1 MNQHHSQEW
10 QHISREKLVFKKSN
24 LNSCIALGLC
34 SCFISSNIF
43 ANEGEVPD
51 AAIEKIIVTGQ
62 KISRTLQDTPA
73 SVAVF
78 STQKL
83 EDQNIGEF
91 SEVLFE
97 AANVHS
103 SAAGGFNIRGIDSLS
118 VSAAGTGALAS
129 VYLDGAPLPSR
140 LIQNGVSTW
149 DASQVEV
156 LRGPQSTL
164 QGRNSLA
171 GAVVMT
177 TQTPSHNW
185 NGKYRFQVGQH
196 GEKEGAIA
204 LGGSLIEDQ
213 LAFRFSGEKEDFDGF
228 NFNNTRNENADFR
241 ENDLYRIKLL
251 YTPEALADFSA
262 LLTIT
267 TAESESGPTGVDVPD
282 SGDPFDNRTIA
293 NNDPQLTINETNIVN
308 LKLDYGIN
316 KDWDLSAIS
325 TYSEVLTK
333 WSDYD
338 DDNSPIDGGTRFFKE
353 EDSTFTQEFRLT
365 FDYDNLT
372 GLIGAYYFK
381 QDIPSLF
388 GGTSRISLASAG
400 VNAPFL
406 QAQFGLDDA
415 TAAFVVAQYADFD
428 PVLLEQQATSTQDIS
443 TYALF
448 TDVTYQ
454 INDQWDIFVGLRW
467 DREEQKNT
475 DTQNFGVGNLEDMP
489 NAANYPAPLQQLI
502 AGINAQLIANVDV
515 ANQLIPLADASFNE
529 LVPKVGVSYHWNED
543 LTTSFILQEGYRS
556 GGVGVNT
563 AKATPF
569 QFDPEFT
576 TNYEISL
583 RSAWLDGSL
592 VANANFF
599 YIDWQDQQVS
609 VQLSEN
615 SFDSQVLNA
624 GTSNIKGFEIE
635 LNYQLNS
642 ELTFYSSLGQ
652 AKSEFEEFTIVIP
665 TAGESVIF
673 DLSGRSFADAPEW
686 TANAGLTYSA
696 DNGVFANLSIN
707 YADGSPA
714 DTNPFNRGLNAGDDG
729 FDLQNEGRT
738 LVNMQVGYEWESVGI
753 YLVGKNILEEEYI
766 AGAAFGSGRRVVRHD
781 LGAPRQLSLSLRG
794 TF

>member
-1 MNQHHSQEW
+1 MVQLKESSLQG
-10 QHISREKLVFKKSN
+10 KKY
-24 LNSCIALGLC
+24 LELY
-34 SCFISSNIF
+34 
-43 ANEGEVPD
+43 
-51 AAIEKIIVTGQ
+51 KIP
-62 KISRTLQDTPA
+62 PA
-73 SVAVF
+73 SVVVF
-78 STQKL
+78 GAQKL

-91 SEVLFE
+91 SEVLLE

-103 SAAGGFNIRGIDSLS
+103 SAAGGFNIRGIDGFN
-118 VSAAGTGALAS
+118 VSGAGTGALAS
-129 VYLDGAPLPSR
+129 VYLDGAPLPTR
-140 LIQNGVSTW
+140 LILNGISTW
-149 DASQVEV
+149 DVSQVEV

-177 TQTPSHNW
+177 SQSPSHNW

-204 LGGSLIEDQ
+204 LGGSLLEDQ

-228 NFNNTRNENADFR
+228 NFNTTRNENSDFK
-241 ENDLYRIKLL
+241 ENSLYRLKFL
-251 YTPEALADFSA
+251 YTPEALPDFSA
-262 LLTIT
+262 LLTII
-267 TAESESGPTGVDVPD
+267 TAESESGPTGVDVPN
-282 SGDPFDNRTIA
+282 SGNPFENKTVT
-293 NNDPQLTINETNIVN
+293 NNDPQLAINETNMVN

-338 DDNSPIDGGTRFFKE
+338 SDDSSIDGGTRFFKE
-353 EDSTFTQEFRLT
+353 ENSTFTQELRLT

-372 GLIGAYYFK
+372 GLIGVYYFK

-388 GGTSRISLASAG
+388 GGTSTISLASAG

-428 PVLLEQQATSTQDIS
+428 PVILEQQTTSTQDIS

-448 TDVTYQ
+448 SDVTYQ
-454 INDQWDIFVGLRW
+454 ISDQWDVFAGLRW
-467 DREEQKNT
+467 DREEQKNA
-475 DTQNFGVGNLEDMP
+475 DTQNLAVGNLEAMP
-489 NAANYPAPLQQLI
+489 NFANYPAPLNQLI

-583 RSAWLDGSL
+583 RSVWLDGSL
-592 VANANFF
+592 VANANVF

-635 LNYQLNS
+635 LNYKSNS

-673 DLSGRSFADAPEW
+673 DLSGRSFADAPKW
-686 TANAGLTYSA
+686 TANAGLTYLA

-707 YADGSPA
+707 YADKSPA
-714 DTNPFNRGLNAGDDG
+714 DTNPFSRGLSEADDG

-738 LVNMQVGYEWESVGI
+738 LVNMQVGYEWQSIGI
-753 YLVGKNILEEEYI
+753 YLVGKNVFDEEYI
-766 AGAAFGSGRRVVRHD
+766 AGAAFGTGRGVVRHD